1 MAEAPLQESPLAR
14 RPWPHAAGRLAAFER
29 PFLGHI
35 NVRGRGEDFAAAVAG
50 VLGSPLPVAA
60 NTVAAAGELV
70 ACWLGPDEWL
80 VMTPPGREA
89 EVAAKLRTALGTI
102 HSAVTEV
109 GSGQTVIVLQGP
121 AAREVLAMDCPFDV
135 FAPAFAPG
143 ACAQTRLAKAA
154 VLLRPVDSD
163 TIELVV
169 RRSFADYLWTWL
181 ADAAGGAAP

>member
-1 MAEAPLQESPLAR
+1 MPEALRQESPLAR
-14 RPWPHAAGRLAAFER
+14 RPWPHAAGRLAASER
-29 PFLGHI
+29 PYLGHI
-35 NVRGRGEDFAAAVAG
+35 NVRGRGEEFAGAVAG
-50 VLGSPLPVAA
+50 VLGVPLPAVA

-80 VMTPPGREA
+80 VMTPPGQEA
-89 EVAAKLRTALGTI
+89 EVAAKLRAALGTI
-102 HSAVTEV
+102 HSAVAEV

-121 AAREVLAMDCPFDV
+121 AAREVLAMECPLDL
-135 FAPAFAPG
+135 FAPAFVPG

-154 VLLRPVDSD
+154 VLLRPVDAA